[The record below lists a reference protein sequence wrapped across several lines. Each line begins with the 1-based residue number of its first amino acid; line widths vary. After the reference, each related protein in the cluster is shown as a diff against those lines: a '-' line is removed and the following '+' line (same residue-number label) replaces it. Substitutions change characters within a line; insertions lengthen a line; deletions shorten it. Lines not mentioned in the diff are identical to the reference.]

1 MLNIVGAILIM
12 MPALTIDASGTV
24 DTVVVSAPRYE
35 AEDAAWAGLMPA
47 VTVTA
52 PRYYSPAEMGMMDQV
67 LVTAPRYAYE
77 DVAWSGLMPE
87 VLVATSKYTIPTAM
101 ASIWPSKI
109 KFKYDWQ
116 NSVLVIEV
124 SEQYVYTLQN

>member
-12 MPALTIDASGTV
+12 MPALTIDASGMV
-24 DTVVVSAPRYE
+24 DTVVVTAPRYE

-52 PRYYSPAEMGMMDQV
+52 PRYYSPAEKGMMDEV
-67 LVTAPRYAYE
+67 VATAPRYAYE

-87 VLVATSKYTIPTAM
+87 IRVTASKYTIPTAL
-101 ASIWPSKI
+101 ASILPGKI

-124 SEQYVYTLQN
+124 SEQYVYMLQN